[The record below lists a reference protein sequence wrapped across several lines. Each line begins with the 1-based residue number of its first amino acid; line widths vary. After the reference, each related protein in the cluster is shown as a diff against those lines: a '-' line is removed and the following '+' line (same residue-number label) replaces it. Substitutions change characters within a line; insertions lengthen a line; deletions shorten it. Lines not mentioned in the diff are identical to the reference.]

1 MAGYRIIGAGAVAVG
16 ALLAAAGT
24 VGARGV
30 NAPVA
35 QYVEPSGNNYVR
47 VADLFGESDEE
58 KAARQQHEDN
68 QDGQIKGLTDKVR
81 DLEDT
86 VRNLTGQNE
95 ELSHR
100 VSELS
105 QKLDRQQKEF
115 EYRLCAMAAQ
125 QLGSSTNQGDPN
137 AVPCPPG
144 SAPAAAYAPP
154 PTAYAPPAAGYNGP
168 PPPTAYAPPAAGY
181 NGPPPA
187 NYPAPPAAYNSPPAG
202 YGAGNYSPAPP
213 RAPAAAAATPPP
225 ADGSIRMAPPPG
237 VLGTLPAGAG
247 GAGVAPSVGED
258 TRAQFSAAMNLLAAA
273 RYDEA
278 RAAFRSFADTYPRDD
293 LASQAVYWT
302 GDIAYVQKDYGN
314 AARAFAEVIKK
325 YPTSL
330 RAPDSMLKLGQ
341 ALIASGQKKEGCT
354 ALAALPAKYPKASRS
369 VLGQGADA
377 RKAVCRGLA

>member
-1 MAGYRIIGAGAVAVG
+1 
-16 ALLAAAGT
+16 
-24 VGARGV
+24 VGARSV
-30 NAPVA
+30 SAPVPR
-35 QYVEPSGNNYVR
+35 YVEASSNNDVR

-58 KAARQQHEDN
+58 KAARQQHEDG
-68 QDGQIKGLTDKVR
+68 QDGQIKSLSDKVR

-95 ELSHR
+95 ELTHR
-100 VSELS
+100 VGELN

-125 QLGSSTNQGDPN
+125 QLGSSSGQGDPN
-137 AVPCPPG
+137 SVPCPPN
-144 SAPAAAYAPP
+144 SAPAAGY
-154 PTAYAPPAAGYNGP
+154 TPPAAGY
-168 PPPTAYAPPAAGY
+168 TPPAAGY
-181 NGPPPA
+181 GAPPPA
-187 NYPAPPAAYNSPPAG
+187 TYSPPPSGYNAPPAG
-202 YGAGNYSPAPP
+202 YGAGSYGTAPAPQ
-213 RAPAAAAATPPP
+213 RAPTALIAPPP
-225 ADGSIRMAPPPG
+225 ADGTIRMAPPPG
-237 VLGTLPAGAG
+237 VLGTLPAGTAG
-247 GAGVAPSVGED
+247 SGAAGAALPPATGED

-278 RAAFRSFADTYPRDD
+278 RAAFRAFADTYPRDD

-325 YPTSL
+325 YPTSV

-377 RKAVCRGLA
+377 RKAVCRGTA

>member
-1 MAGYRIIGAGAVAVG
+1 MAGYRILGAGAVAAC

-24 VGARGV
+24 VGARSV
-30 NAPVA
+30 SAPVA
-35 QYVEPSGNNYVR
+35 RYVEPSSNTYVR

-68 QDGQIKGLTDKVR
+68 QDGQLKGLTDKVR

-86 VRNLTGQNE
+86 IRNLTGQNE
-95 ELSHR
+95 ELTHR
-100 VSELS
+100 VTELN

-125 QLGSSTNQGDPN
+125 QLGSSSGQGDPN
-137 AVPCPPG
+137 AVPCPSN
-144 SAPAAAYAPP
+144 SAPAAGYS
-154 PTAYAPPAAGYNGP
+154 PPAAGYNP
-168 PPPTAYAPPAAGY
+168 PPPAANNMPPAPYSTPPTGY
-181 NGPPPA
+181 NPPP
-187 NYPAPPAAYNSPPAG
+187 PG
-202 YGAGNYSPAPP
+202 YGADSYSAAPAPQ
-213 RAPAAAAATPPP
+213 RAPTALMAPPP
-225 ADGSIRMAPPPG
+225 ADGTIRMAPPPG
-237 VLGTLPAGAG
+237 VLGTLPAGAAG
-247 GAGVAPSVGED
+247 SSGAAGAAPPPAAGED

-325 YPTSL
+325 YPTSV

-354 ALAALPAKYPKASRS
+354 ALAALPARYPKASRS